1 MDYKLPQASKRSNT
15 PDTEEHNGLTWQTG
29 INPFSRNPPA
39 YYLSHGGNESTE
51 NFRRV
56 VRPFIH
62 ENRGHSIQVLQPSV
76 DQSTGSVATEVATSV
91 GSSRNYMMS
100 PSAIKTENQ
109 DLAPLNARKRVADSS
124 NLPRKQHRH
133 SSSASQIQGR
143 SQLAAQE
150 MHRKRSL
157 TLTTTSRK
165 LVSDTIQYLKTL
177 SDRIL
182 IADTISS
189 TEWVTMHLATQL
201 LQSRYEDIL
210 AREEMEMNDVSEFNF
225 PPTQPEERCRKCA
238 AADEERLYD

>member
-15 PDTEEHNGLTWQTG
+15 LDTEEHSGLTWQTG
-29 INPFSRNPPA
+29 IAMNRLKTSVGSFVR
-39 YYLSHGGNESTE
+39 LSTKIAATS
-51 NFRRV
+51 
-56 VRPFIH
+56 
-62 ENRGHSIQVLQPSV
+62 QVLQPSV
-76 DQSTGSVATEVATSV
+76 DQSAGSVATEVATSV
-91 GSSRNYMMS
+91 GSSMIYMMS

-109 DLAPLNARKRVADSS
+109 DLAPLNASKRVADSS

-150 MHRKRSL
+150 MYRRRPFSHI
-157 TLTTTSRK
+157 TISRN
-165 LVSDTIQYLKTL
+165 LISDTIQYLQTL

-210 AREEMEMNDVSEFNF
+210 GMEEMETNDVSEFNF
-225 PPTQPEERCRKCA
+225 PPAQPEERCRKCA